1 MIRYTLRCDRG
12 HTFDSWFQSGDAFE
26 KLHAAGMVNCAVCGC
41 TDVQKA
47 IMAPQVRPGRAA
59 EAATAAA
66 QPAETGDKPLSQP
79 ASPAEQALAEL
90 RKRIESASENVGKD
104 FANEAR
110 RIHEGEAPKRS
121 IIGEAAAEDA
131 RSLVEDGIPVTPLP
145 WAARGKSN

>member
-1 MIRYTLRCDRG
+1 MIRYTLRCDRD

-26 KLHAAGMVNCAVCGC
+26 KLHAAGMVSCAVCGSSA
-41 TDVQKA
+41 VQKA
-47 IMAPQVRPGRAA
+47 IMAPQVRPGRAT
-59 EAATAAA
+59 ESATCASE
-66 QPAETGDKPLSQP
+66 PGETRNKLLSQP

-90 RKRIESASENVGKD
+90 RKRIESSSENVGKD
-104 FANEAR
+104 FAKEAR

-131 RSLVEDGIPVTPLP
+131 RSLVEDGIPVAPLP